1 MVASTKALALHLS
14 RDAMDCEPHGVVIR
28 VTNPASQA
36 ALGRAF
42 ERMFLARGEVQVMRL
57 SDSTARGFPHGNAPP
72 VVSATAW
79 LAVGINTAGV
89 ACYAMRWI
97 CLPEANPMV
106 QRVFV
111 EALMR
116 KELVIE
122 SAKAGFSPVMRN
134 DCGS

>member
-1 MVASTKALALHLS
+1 MVASAKALALHLS
-14 RDAMDCEPHGVVIR
+14 RNAMDCEPHGVVTR
-28 VTNPASQA
+28 VTNSASQV

-72 VVSATAW
+72 EVSATAW
-79 LAVGINTAGV
+79 LAVGINTTGV

-106 QRVFV
+106 QRAFV
-111 EALMR
+111 ESLMG
-116 KELVIE
+116 KELEIE
-122 SAKAGFSPVMRN
+122 SAKAGFPATMRN